1 MAYCL
6 EYTAQFKKD
15 YKLAKK
21 RGRDMGKLEEVLRC
35 LCAGHALPE
44 VMRDHQLVGNHRSHR
59 ECHIEPDW
67 VPIYRIDGTRLVL
80 TAVRT
85 GTHADLLG
93 I

>member
-1 MAYCL
+1 MVYAL

-21 RGRDMGKLEEVLRC
+21 RGRNIGKLEETLRC
-35 LCAGHALPE
+35 LCSGK
-44 VMRDHQLVGNHRSHR
+44 LVGNYRGHR

-67 VPIYRIDGTRLVL
+67 LLIYRIDGANLVL
-80 TAVRT
+80 TATRT

>member
-1 MAYCL
+1 MVYAL

-21 RGRDMGKLEEVLRC
+21 RGRNIGKLEETLRC
-35 LCAGHALPE
+35 LCSGQTLPE
-44 VMRDHQLVGNHRSHR
+44 TMRDHQLVGNYRGHR

-67 VPIYRIDGTRLVL
+67 LLIYRIDGANLVL
-80 TAVRT
+80 TATRT
-85 GTHADLLG
+85 GTHVDLLG

>member
-1 MAYCL
+1 MAYRL

-21 RGRDMGKLEEVLRC
+21 RGRDMGKLEEALQC
-35 LCAGHALPE
+35 LCTGETLPE
-44 VMRDHQLVGNHRSHR
+44 AMRDHQLVGNYRGHR

-67 VPIYRIDGTRLVL
+67 LLIYRIDGACLVL

>member
-1 MAYCL
+1 MAYSL

-21 RGRDMGKLEEVLRC
+21 RGRNLGKLEQVLHQ
-35 LCAGHALPE
+35 LCAGQPLPDS
-44 VMRDHQLVGNHRSHR
+44 MRDHQLVGNYRGHR

-67 VPIYRIDGTRLVL
+67 LLIYRIDGGNLIL

-85 GTHADLLG
+85 GSHSDLLG